1 MNEISQIAR
10 KYKIPVIEDAAEA
23 LGSSI
28 NGKSCGT
35 FGEYGVLSFNGN
47 KIITTSGGGMLIAD
61 NEKKIEKA
69 RFLSTQAR
77 DSAPHYQHSEVG
89 FSYRMSNVIAGI
101 GRGQMEVL
109 PLRIEQRRLV
119 FEYYK
124 KHLSDIQGISFLKE
138 QEGSF
143 SNRWLTIINIDES
156 KTKGIGREKI
166 RLALEE
172 ANIES
177 RPLWKPMH
185 MQPLFEK
192 MPYFGKGVA
201 MKLFNNGLCL
211 PSGSNLTTEDL
222 DRVIKIIHLTLKPK

>member
-1 MNEISQIAR
+1 MVN
-10 KYKIPVIEDAAEA
+10 
-23 LGSSI
+23 
-28 NGKSCGT
+28 
-35 FGEYGVLSFNGN
+35 
-47 KIITTSGGGMLIAD
+47 
-61 NEKKIEKA
+61 
-69 RFLSTQAR
+69 
-77 DSAPHYQHSEVG
+77 
-89 FSYRMSNVIAGI
+89 
-101 GRGQMEVL
+101 
-109 PLRIEQRRLV
+109 
-119 FEYYK
+119 
-124 KHLSDIQGISFLKE
+124 
-138 QEGSF
+138 
-143 SNRWLTIINIDES
+143 IINIDES

>member
-1 MNEISQIAR
+1 
-10 KYKIPVIEDAAEA
+10 
-23 LGSSI
+23 
-28 NGKSCGT
+28 
-35 FGEYGVLSFNGN
+35 
-47 KIITTSGGGMLIAD
+47 
-61 NEKKIEKA
+61 
-69 RFLSTQAR
+69 LSTQAR
-77 DSAPHYQHSEVG
+77 DSATHYQHSEVG
-89 FSYRMSNVIAGI
+89 FNYRMSNVIAGI

-109 PLRIEQRRLV
+109 PLRIEQRRAV

-124 KHLSDIQGISFLKE
+124 NNLADIQGISFLKE

-172 ANIES
+172 ENIES
-177 RPLWKPMH
+177 RPLWKPM
-185 MQPLFEK
+185 QPLFEK
-192 MPYFGKGVA
+192 MPYFEKGVA

-222 DRVIKIIHLTLKPK
+222 DRVIQIIRLTLKAK